1 MIKINYLH
9 QNLKAV
15 LAAMIFQ
22 VLAAIFEIIE
32 FHNLAFLIFH
42 CRCSAFIL
50 KFYEIQLEQKLE
62 CFIGSHSLCGNS

>member
-22 VLAAIFEIIE
+22 VLAAIFEILE
-32 FHNLAFLIFH
+32 FHKLG
-42 CRCSAFIL
+42 IL
-50 KFYEIQLEQKLE
+50 NI
-62 CFIGSHSLCGNS
+62 SL